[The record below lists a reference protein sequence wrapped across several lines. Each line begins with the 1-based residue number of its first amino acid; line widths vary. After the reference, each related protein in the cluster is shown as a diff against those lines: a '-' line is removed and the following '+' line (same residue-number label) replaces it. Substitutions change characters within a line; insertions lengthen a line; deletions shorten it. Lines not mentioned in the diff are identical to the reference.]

1 MTKPFDVDE
10 IAADQQTISECKRF
24 GKMVGSLAKLEER
37 LAQTVSLKI
46 AANEAQTRL
55 DEIRGSEETL
65 KAELDLKKEE
75 IRKAQE
81 TLTEIMNAK
90 QAEVAKLDEDIIN
103 KKLELERLIKSRTE
117 WLASVGIKG

>member
-1 MTKPFDVDE
+1 M
-10 IAADQQTISECKRF
+10 
-24 GKMVGSLAKLEER
+24 SLQR
-37 LAQTVSLKI
+37 
-46 AANEAQTRL
+46 AANEAQVRF